1 MSALQRLPSVVH
13 GSWVHSALREAVIGS
28 PISTAASMTGIKVAG
43 VIRKRAAIPWLA
55 LVGLSA
61 SSPNLSRPAML
72 NLAPQEPE
80 GINSLSSRLSA
91 A

>member
-1 MSALQRLPSVVH
+1 MQK
-13 GSWVHSALREAVIGS
+13 SWTVLI
-28 PISTAASMTGIKVAG
+28 TLVAQNP
-43 VIRKRAAIPWLA
+43 VKICKRAAIPWLA

-72 NLAPQEPE
+72 SLVPQEPE